1 MTTIRDRIVEF
12 KRVPAS
18 SLVPN
23 PKNFRT
29 HNDQQRDMLRKALDG
44 IGFAGAEL
52 VRVLPDGRLMLI
64 DGHLRQEEMIGQ
76 DIPVLITDLNAQEA
90 DALLA
95 TFDPIGRLAGVDD
108 EKAQALIDELVG
120 TEHDYAAE
128 LLSAIAKNDNL
139 DAILA
144 SLADQTLSEH
154 TRTTTP
160 NEPKGGDLEKQL
172 GVFVPCKDER
182 EQQRVYRMLQEMG
195 VDQCKIV
202 SL

>member
-1 MTTIRDRIVEF
+1 MIRDRIVEF

-29 HNDQQRDMLRKALDG
+29 HNDAQRDMLRNALDDV
-44 IGFAGAEL
+44 GFAGAEL

-64 DGHLRQEEMIGQ
+64 DGHLRQEEMTGH
-76 DIPVLITDLNAQEA
+76 DIPVLVTDLDAHEA

-95 TFDPIGRLAGVDD
+95 TFDPIGRLAGIDTA
-108 EKAQALIDELVG
+108 KAQALIDELIG
-120 TEHDYAAE
+120 THDYAAD
-128 LLSAIAKNDNL
+128 LLSAIKQNDNL
-139 DAILA
+139 DAILS
-144 SLADQTLSEH
+144 SLADQTLDEH

-160 NEPKGGDLEKQL
+160 KEPQGGDLDKQL

-182 EQQRVYRMLQEMG
+182 DQERVYRLLQEMG
-195 VDQCKIV
+195 VQQCKLV
-202 SL
+202 TL